1 MNNSNKA
8 LTTNDIVSQVLSDAI
23 IYERINYAMK
33 TILNA
38 HGGQSCNHWQT
49 TYHYQGLQTAYQL
62 LGFTENIAFESITDE
77 LHKAFFIALKEDQ
90 KLSSSDREPAP
101 KLAKT
106 VLSNWMKIIRNQGFL
121 N

>member
-1 MNNSNKA
+1 MRKANKSF
-8 LTTNDIVSQVLSDAI
+8 TTNNLIKQVLSDTI
-23 IYERINYAMK
+23 IYERINYAMNS
-33 TILNA
+33 ILNA
-38 HGGQSCNHWQT
+38 HGGQSGNHWQT

-77 LHKAFFIALKEDQ
+77 LHKAFFTVLKEDQ
-90 KLSSSDREPAP
+90 KLCSNEREPAP

-106 VLSNWMKIIRNQGFL
+106 ILSNWLDIIKKQGFL